1 MHGLE
6 PDAWHDFF
14 VAVAGIGAA
23 LAGLV
28 FVAFSINLREILRFE
43 GVVERGGEALVLLLS
58 IAVVAVIGLWPAE
71 PAMVGWATAAFGL
84 FAWVTVVGLFVR
96 TGRIERATTGQ
107 KAIRVGLGQ
116 LATVPVILA
125 GLSLAVAIGPGL
137 NLLLI
142 STLGALAAGVVGAW
156 VLLVEIL
163 R

>member
-1 MHGLE
+1 MARLLRRRRG
-6 PDAWHDFF
+6 DRS
-14 VAVAGIGAA
+14 GA
-23 LAGLV
+23 
-28 FVAFSINLREILRFE
+28 R
-43 GVVERGGEALVLLLS
+43 
-58 IAVVAVIGLWPAE
+58 
-71 PAMVGWATAAFGL
+71 
-84 FAWVTVVGLFVR
+84 
-96 TGRIERATTGQ
+96 RATTGQ